1 MSMIKKFKGISDDF
15 KVLFCD
21 LADKAGVEIKGC
33 IGNYLHKNWTI
44 EASGTE
50 EQFRFFEYLF
60 KKYGACLTYIAKQ
73 LSTL

>member
-21 LADKAGVEIKGC
+21 LADKAGVKIKGC
-33 IGNYLHKNWTI
+33 IGNSI

-50 EQFRFFEYLF
+50 EQFKFFEYLF